1 MNSTFA
7 ESGHHQPS
15 EHGEGRFETSSTA
28 DADEVDGAVS
38 NGFSPAV
45 SELKVSLLHVTSL

>member
-28 DADEVDGAVS
+28 DAEEVDGAVS

-45 SELKVSLLHVTSL
+45 SELKVSLLHVTLL